1 MGQLNTD
8 GNKRIV
14 RNALFLYVRMAF
26 VLIVSLYTTR
36 VVLQVLGVNDFGIFN
51 VVCGFVS
58 MFGFLNTSLSNA
70 IQRFYNYEIGKSG
83 KESVSKVYSCAI
95 IIQVLL
101 VIVVAILLET
111 FGLWY
116 INNKLVVDATRLVAA
131 NWIFQFAVVQMIF
144 IILSVPYSAA
154 VLAYE
159 KMDYYAIVS
168 VLGVILKLIIVI
180 ALQYINADKLIFY
193 GVLLVLMSLLDFSM
207 YSIYAKIR
215 FKELRFTTKVSMS
228 EIKSILSFTGWNVF
242 GSFAYLLKNQ
252 GSAIVLNS
260 FFGTAINAAFGISNQ
275 VMAAIKN
282 FSLNLITAFRPQLVE
297 AYARGD
303 YSRTT
308 KMFYSMTKVTY
319 IFLFAIS
326 LPIICEIEQ
335 VLKIWLGDYPD
346 YTVSLTV
353 LSIICMLFSNLNTPV
368 AQMVLAIGK
377 LKEFQIVTSS
387 LICMIIPFS
396 WICFHYGLN
405 PNWIYIVSIIIVI
418 VNQIAN
424 LIILRKIYNFE
435 YFEYFKDAIMPCLY
449 ATILSP
455 IVPLLIVILMPST
468 TMRLI
473 ITFLSSIIFT
483 AIITY
488 SLCLN
493 CSEKQILKK
502 WVSSINRK

>member
-1 MGQLNTD
+1 MEQLNTD

-51 VVCGFVS
+51 VVCGFVA

-70 IQRFYNYEIGKSG
+70 IQRFYNYEIGRFG
-83 KESVSKVYSCAI
+83 YESVSKVYSCAI

-101 VIVVAILLET
+101 IIVVAVLLES

-116 INNKLVVDATRLVAA
+116 INNRLVVDATRLYAA

-154 VLAYE
+154 VMAYE
-159 KMDYYAIVS
+159 KMDYYAVVS
-168 VLGVILKLIIVI
+168 ILDVILKLIIVI
-180 ALQYINADKLIFY
+180 ALQYVSSDKLIFY
-193 GVLLVLMSLLDFSM
+193 GLLLVLMSLFDFLM
-207 YSIYAKIR
+207 YSIYARVK

-228 EIKSILSFTGWNVF
+228 EIKSIMSFTGWNVF
-242 GSFAYLLKNQ
+242 GSFAYMLKNQ

-282 FSLNLITAFRPQLVE
+282 FSINLIAAFRPQLVE

-326 LPIICEIEQ
+326 LPLICEIEQ
-335 VLKIWLGDYPD
+335 VLEIWLGDYPN
-346 YTVSLTV
+346 YAVSFTV
-353 LSIICMLFSNLNTPV
+353 LSIICMLLSNLNTPV
-368 AQMVLAIGK
+368 AQMVLATGK
-377 LKEFQIVTSS
+377 LKEFQIVTST
-387 LICMIIPFS
+387 LICMIIPLS
-396 WICFHYGLN
+396 WMCFRYGLN
-405 PNWIYIVSIIIVI
+405 PNWIFIVSIFIVI

-424 LIILRKIYNFE
+424 LIILKKIY
-435 YFEYFKDAIMPCLY
+435 YFKYYEYLKEAILPCLY

-455 IVPLLIVILMPST
+455 IVPLLIVILFPPT

-473 ITFLSSIIFT
+473 ITFSSSIFFTIIITYSICLNGSEKYTLKKWLSSII
-483 AIITY
+483 
-488 SLCLN
+488 
-493 CSEKQILKK
+493 
-502 WVSSINRK
+502 RK